1 MVISC
6 STTYFLEVGV
16 YISSKVATKG
26 FFEVKNI
33 ESSTFLRLLIKKE
46 EFNRSILCFSDTFEM
61 LMPSS
66 KLSTSVSL
74 KVATC
79 GPLRGIKTSKVNI
92 IGAIIIKRRIATNEV
107 YVF

>member
-1 MVISC
+1 M
-6 STTYFLEVGV
+6 F
-16 YISSKVATKG
+16 
-26 FFEVKNI
+26 
-33 ESSTFLRLLIKKE
+33 
-46 EFNRSILCFSDTFEM
+46 
-61 LMPSS
+61 MPCS

-74 KVATC
+74 KVAAC